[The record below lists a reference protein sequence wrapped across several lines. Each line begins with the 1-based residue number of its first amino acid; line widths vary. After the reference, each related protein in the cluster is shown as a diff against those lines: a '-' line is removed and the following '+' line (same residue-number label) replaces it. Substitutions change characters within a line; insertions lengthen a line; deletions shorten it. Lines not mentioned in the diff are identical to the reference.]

1 MTARHKFLA
10 LLKEDILQ
18 VGLSELDFGLYR
30 ILNYKRT
37 EIEAFLEEELPAE
50 IGRVLRALPGA
61 PSEDEEARLYNAL
74 YTFFSRYFVDA
85 DFMPRARRGRDA
97 AYSLPY
103 DGADT
108 LFHWASK
115 GSHYVKSGERF
126 AAYVYTQKDGA
137 RVRFAVVAA
146 DTQKDNAKGERRYYL
161 PAACHEETVGGRS
174 QFRVEFAWRPLVPEE
189 ARRYAKGRAKADEDT
204 ADEGSEAQEGRG
216 PQAKLF
222 NAWLS
227 GSDFKSV
234 PLPSGLDRESLERQL
249 RRYVHGQDSDFFV
262 HPRLAA
268 FLTGELD
275 YFLKNEFMNVWDLP
289 DGQALLRE
297 REKLKAVRTLAS
309 AIIRLLAAIED
320 VQAILF
326 EKRKFVL
333 SAHYLAQCSWLQ
345 RQGGEAGRALVAE
358 AMAEPKQVAEWRSWV
373 NDATADG
380 AALLARYPHLPLN
393 TAHFGEDF
401 KWRLLASFPDIAAAT
416 GGVLIHGDNYAA
428 LRTLEPSYREAV
440 KCIYIDPPYNTDAS
454 PIAYKNDFRGSS
466 WISLLDSRLDV
477 SKRLLD
483 SAGVLITAIDD
494 AQSKELLWLL
504 NQKFEG
510 RLLGSVTVRSNPS
523 GRPTRAGFSVS
534 HEYLHFSGASEQSSI
549 GKMNPTEEQQARFSE
564 EDDDGV
570 FEWRNLRREG
580 SNSDRLARP
589 ALFYPF
595 FVTDTKWRVPKL
607 EWDATTEEWVLLET
621 PNKNEET
628 VYPIDDRGVE
638 KTWRWGQEKVIATAK
653 DVVVRKDR
661 SGKNFLYYKRRP
673 NEEGV
678 VPTTSWFDSKYSATE
693 HGTALLKKLFGK
705 SSFSY
710 PKSLFAV
717 EDALYIGGA
726 SSEICTCLDFF
737 AGSGTTGHAVMNL
750 NREDGGARK
759 FILVEQG
766 EYFHSV
772 LLPRIAKVMACPS
785 WKEGKPKDGVS
796 FDAGEDEAH
805 WSRRTLPLVQ
815 VLNLERY
822 EDSLDALELPAE
834 RQARQA
840 GQAAFPQ
847 LERSLRYLHDASA
860 QGSTVRLA
868 TEKLARPFDY
878 RLPLTHEGR
887 YADVAVDLVHT
898 GFLLAGL
905 HPLRLRRMEREGRPV
920 VLAEARPQGAAHQTV
935 LVLWREVDDS
945 LAPKLLLAAAQAE
958 YAWLRDTVSAAFG
971 HELSDYAVIW
981 HNRDLMLLGGE
992 TGRSL
997 DAVLAEKMW
1006 ERA

>member
-1 MTARHKFLA
+1 MTARQKFLA

-30 ILNYKRT
+30 ILNHKRT

-50 IGRVLRALPGA
+50 IGRVLRALPGT

-97 AYSLPY
+97 AYSVPY

-108 LFHWASK
+108 VFHWASK

-146 DTQKDNAKGERRYYL
+146 DTQKDNAKGEKRYYL
-161 PAACHEETVGGRS
+161 PAACHEEAVGGLS
-174 QFRVEFAWRPLVPEE
+174 QFRVEFAWRPLAPEE
-189 ARRYAKGRAKADEDT
+189 ARRYAKGRAKAEEDT
-204 ADEGSEAQEGRG
+204 ADEGGEAQEGRG
-216 PQAKLF
+216 PQAKLL

-227 GSDFKSV
+227 GADFKSV
-234 PLPSGLDRESLERQL
+234 IPPAGLERESLERQL
-249 RRYVHGQDSDFFV
+249 HRYVHGQDSDFFV

-333 SAHYLAQCSWLQ
+333 SAHYLAQCSWLL

-358 AMAEPKQVAEWRSWV
+358 AVDEPKQVAEWRNWV

-380 AALLARYPHLPLN
+380 PTLLARYPHLPLN

-440 KCIYIDPPYNTDAS
+440 KCIYIDPPYNTGSDGFPYKDAS
-454 PIAYKNDFRGSS
+454 LHSS
-466 WISLLDSRLDV
+466 WLSFISGRVTAGMKVLSADGAMYISLDDNESHRARLVFDDLFGEGA
-477 SKRLLD
+477 RLATFVRRRRMA
-483 SAGVLITAIDD
+483 SGM
-494 AQSKELLWLL
+494 KEDPISPDHEYILAYG
-504 NQKFEG
+504 KEG
-510 RLLGSVTVRSNPS
+510 R
-523 GRPTRAGFSVS
+523 RPALRGF
-534 HEYLHFSGASEQSSI
+534 G
-549 GKMNPTEEQQARFSE
+549 MDE
-564 EDDDGV
+564 EDYPLVDSISCYRSTDLTIGMG
-570 FEWRNLRREG
+570 RNLR
-580 SNSDRLARP
+580 
-589 ALFYPF
+589 
-595 FVTDTKWRVPKL
+595 
-607 EWDATTEEWVLLET
+607 
-621 PNKNEET
+621 PNQY
-628 VYPIDDRGVE
+628 YPIINPKTGNEYWPSESRVWRFEPGTMAKEIAAKNIIWPDDEPAKRMERPRYKTRYLPGKAAE
-638 KTWRWGQEKVIATAK
+638 TWRPISTWLVREAEKKNGLRLGYGAGLNQEAT
-653 DVVVRKDR
+653 REL
-661 SGKNFLYYKRRP
+661 GNFFENP
-673 NEEGV
+673 
-678 VPTTSWFDSKYSATE
+678 PQI
-693 HGTALLKKLFGK
+693 
-705 SSFSY
+705 Y
-710 PKSLFAV
+710 PKPASLI
-717 EDALYIGGA
+717 EDLLFVSDTAA
-726 SSEICTCLDFF
+726 KTCLDFF
-737 AGSGTTGHAVMNL
+737 AGSGTTGHAVINL

-772 LLPRIAKVMACPS
+772 LLPRIAKVMACPD

-796 FDAGEDEAH
+796 FESGDDEGH

-815 VLNLERY
+815 VLALERY

-887 YADVAVDLVHT
+887 YAEAPVDLVHT

-945 LAPKLLLAAAQAE
+945 RAPELLLAAAQAE
-958 YAWLRDTVSAAFG
+958 YAWLNDTVTAAFG
-971 HELSDYAVIW
+971 RELTDYAVIW